1 MTWDNITLG
10 QFIQYS
16 DIAKIEDPIQRAI
29 QEAMVFDNLT
39 PDEIGKL
46 TMASIK
52 EYQAKYVFLNIEP
65 LPSKHLPNFEHKGN
79 VFKVLPLISQM
90 ETRKYLDFVE
100 LMKSCEDEEG
110 NVDNDKVLG
119 IYHNLIA
126 CFLICDE
133 LPYNNEAYS
142 EAALTMPCTTALG
155 VSAFF
160 LTSLQ
165 DLLDH
170 ILKEASEV

>member
-1 MTWDNITLG
+1 MTWENITLG

-29 QEAMVFDNLT
+29 QEAMIFDNLS
-39 PDEIGKL
+39 PDEIDKL

-52 EYQAKYVFLNIEP
+52 EYQSKYVFLNIEP
-65 LPSKHLPNFEHKGN
+65 IPSRQLPNFEYKGKT
-79 VFKVLPLISQM
+79 FKVLPLINQM

-100 LMKSCEDEEG
+100 LMKSCEDQEG
-110 NVDNDKVLG
+110 NVDNEKVLG

-126 CFLICDE
+126 CFLICEE

-155 VSAFF
+155 VAAFF

-165 DLLDH
+165 SLLDH
-170 ILKEASEV
+170 ILKEQSEA